1 MASETEVTVRGRLGA
16 NPELQVNEGKKP
28 WLRLRVATNKRV
40 RVAEGWEDG
49 PTSWYDVK
57 IWDDFARNV
66 AESLHKGDAVIVQG
80 ELRIEEY
87 TNGNGIT
94 FRSPVIHAQAFGP
107 DLRGTTA
114 RLTRVNRSEPE
125 GETRDLG
132 PVDVSRMTEVEDD
145 VPPLSADPGA
155 AVEDE
160 STRFVAQM

>member
-40 RVAEGWEDG
+40 RVTDGWEDG

-66 AESLHKGDAVIVQG
+66 AESLRKGDAVIVQG

-87 TNGNGIT
+87 TNANGIT
-94 FRSPVIHAQAFGP
+94 FRSPVIHAHAIGP
-107 DLRGTTA
+107 DLRATTA
-114 RLTRVNRSEPE
+114 RLTKVNRGEAE
-125 GETRDLG
+125 GQTRDLG

-145 VPPLSADPGA
+145 DPPLSPDPD
-155 AVEDE
+155 AVIDDE
-160 STRFVAQM
+160 SNRFVAQL